1 MSDENNSLL
10 DKIENID
17 RRIIYVIV
25 ILCIALPII
34 RPLGLPIQINE
45 STLTSYNFIESLPEG
60 AVVLVGF
67 ETGAAGWPE
76 LGPQLNTFM
85 QHLFDKNA
93 KILIVSGNVDGC
105 MLAEQYTIPAMVKPG
120 KVYGEDWVN
129 LGYLA
134 GGETGMAAFASDIR
148 SVIPRDYFNTPLDEM
163 LLMRDIRSADDF
175 DLAICCSWG
184 TPGLGDYLRQ
194 YYTNFGVPILIGAQV
209 VSVPGTI
216 PYYQSKQI
224 VGYTSGLRG
233 AGEYE
238 ILINRPGY
246 AVASLDAASVY
257 HLVVFLFI
265 LIGNL
270 AYVVKLM
277 GSKKEE
283 M

>member
-148 SVIPRDYFNTPLDEM
+148 SVIPRDYFNTPLDEIP
-163 LLMRDIRSADDF
+163 LMRDIRSADDF

-216 PYYQSKQI
+216 PYLS
-224 VGYTSGLRG
+224 
-233 AGEYE
+233 
-238 ILINRPGY
+238 LIHISEPTRPY
-246 AVASLDAASVY
+246 
-257 HLVVFLFI
+257 
-265 LIGNL
+265 
-270 AYVVKLM
+270 
-277 GSKKEE
+277 
-283 M
+283 